1 MISYLPS
8 YWCTH
13 IASPLCF
20 SPIPHSIV
28 TSKLC
33 LKHFIAAHP
42 FFSRTYLRL
51 PAHTNQ
57 IPTHMCMLGQCSYLH
72 SADLTLHPPH
82 ISFPIRIPQ
91 LLPHLFYYT
100 IMFLH
105 FPAPIQHFTISIQ
118 LMAPLTLTHTCTST
132 AVHTAS
138 LRRGDIRLYADPDNG
153 EGAVEFYHQS
163 LGWSGICPD
172 SNWGTSEAIVACRQL
187 GYETGR
193 AVTYTR

>member
-1 MISYLPS
+1 MPFSERVGNSTPIHYRSVRCSGEEDRLTDCPGISTATASCLHTQDVYIVCRPSSGRISRKLYQVFCHGIFVPMISYLPS
-8 YWCTH
+8 YWCSH

-57 IPTHMCMLGQCSYLH
+57 IPTHMRMLGQCSYLH

-91 LLPHLFYYT
+91 LLPHLFYWGE
-100 IMFLH
+100 
-105 FPAPIQHFTISIQ
+105 PERAPH
-118 LMAPLTLTHTCTST
+118 
-132 AVHTAS
+132 
-138 LRRGDIRLYADPDNG
+138 
-153 EGAVEFYHQS
+153 
-163 LGWSGICPD
+163 
-172 SNWGTSEAIVACRQL
+172 
-187 GYETGR
+187 
-193 AVTYTR
+193 